1 MAAGKEFVDM
11 CVICKQGVSREDMDY
26 QKGKVFHAQCFTE
39 HGNTV
44 SMIDPEL
51 AHLSA
56 RTRIEL
62 VQLKNLKMKKDLEEP
77 LPGTAKK
84 SNPAKRKRQAAE
96 KKSKAKKK
104 PTKKKA
110 KKSRP
115 KKAKKVKSRG
125 RAVSKRR

>member
-1 MAAGKEFVDM
+1 MAAGKDFVDM

-84 SNPAKRKRQAAE
+84 SNPIKGKRNAAK
-96 KKSKAKKK
+96 KKGKVKK
-104 PTKKKA
+104 PTKKKV

-115 KKAKKVKSRG
+115 KKAKKVKTKR
-125 RAVSKRR
+125 RTVSKRR

>member
-1 MAAGKEFVDM
+1 MAAGKDFVDM

-26 QKGKVFHAQCFTE
+26 QKGKVFHTQCFTE
-39 HGNTV
+39 HGSTI

-62 VQLKNLKMKKDLEEP
+62 VQLKNLKMKNDLEEP

-84 SNPAKRKRQAAE
+84 SIPAKRKKQPAE
-96 KKSKAKKK
+96 KKGKAKKK
-104 PTKKKA
+104 QVKKKTKKSKPGKA
-110 KKSRP
+110 
-115 KKAKKVKSRG
+115 KVKSKK
-125 RAVSKRR
+125 RAASKRR